1 LLVGASS
8 IEIDGAG
15 AGAGAGDGDGDGD
28 GDGGGSGVVPG
39 DAGTGGWDFFET
51 ILKDTA
57 PHSSVALLLLV
68 VEVLMDDDAEVF
80 ARS

>member
-1 LLVGASS
+1 M
-8 IEIDGAG
+8 EID
-15 AGAGAGDGDGDGD
+15 GDGDGSGDSDGD
-28 GDGGGSGVVPG
+28 GDGGSGGVPG

-51 ILKDTA
+51 ILRDTA